1 MHLGVIALC
10 VSRIYILIKTFTEG
24 SVLNGLNPKH
34 FKAIFDNWME
44 ECPCC
49 SVFLNVVTLSC
60 FVVTLWAIGDDT
72 ERNGLSPRDI
82 AALPAVIFLLLYTF
96 YLIECYRAATRRYLS
111 IVKQESAM
119 AYIEAVRQQSPV
131 ILFKATGWHYE
142 QKQRVIPYRDAR
154 GKLRE
159 RIESHQER
167 VVTFDESEKFR

>member
-10 VSRIYILIKTFTEG
+10 VPRIYILVKTFTEG

-82 AALPAVIFLLLYTF
+82 AALPAVIFLLLYAF